1 MSCLFNSL
9 SYFCNYET
17 QQVRNLICDY
27 MEKDPYLSSGM
38 KTSTSVQY
46 LEDKNLQ
53 EYINHM
59 RNSSTWGGAPE
70 IKAFVN
76 LTKNTIW
83 VRNISS
89 SKSSYIKFD
98 YDLSKEEEKNN
109 KNNIIPV
116 KNLYNKRI
124 EVTWNGGHYEPV
136 RN

>member
-9 SYFCNYET
+9 SYFCNYDT
-17 QQVRNLICDY
+17 QQVRKLICDY
-27 MEKDPYLSSGM
+27 MKKDPYLSSGM
-38 KTSTSVQY
+38 KTSTTLQY

-53 EYINHM
+53 EYINTM
-59 RNSSTWGGAPE
+59 SNSSTWGGAPE

-83 VRNISS
+83 VRNIYS

-98 YDLSKEEEKNN
+98 YDLSKEEEKSN
-109 KNNIIPV
+109 KTNIIPI

-124 EVTWNGGHYEPV
+124 EWRTLWNV
-136 RN
+136 KK